1 MSYLFYVA
9 YIAKSYQRRVER
21 GEFIL
26 VQHGKAI
33 VELINQVQKKQKND
47 IELTS
52 VGGAAKN
59 KTSSELNEETK
70 DQEWIREDIFNWVV
84 HVL

>member
-1 MSYLFYVA
+1 MQNLFFNLFRLSYLLYVA

-33 VELINQVQKKQKND
+33 VELINQVQNKQKND
-47 IELTS
+47 IELAS
-52 VGGAAKN
+52 VPK
-59 KTSSELNEETK
+59 KKVDEEVK
-70 DQEWIREDIFNWVV
+70 IEE
-84 HVL
+84 

>member
-1 MSYLFYVA
+1 MQNLFFNILRLCYLLYVA

-33 VELINQVQKKQKND
+33 VELINQVQNKQKND
-47 IELTS
+47 IELTN
-52 VGGAAKN
+52 VQKKG
-59 KTSSELNEETK
+59 EETK
-70 DQEWIREDIFNWVV
+70 VEEEW
-84 HVL
+84 

>member
-1 MSYLFYVA
+1 MA

-33 VELINQVQKKQKND
+33 VELINQVQNKQKND
-47 IELTS
+47 IELTN
-52 VGGAAKN
+52 VQKKG
-59 KTSSELNEETK
+59 EETK
-70 DQEWIREDIFNWVV
+70 AEEE
-84 HVL
+84 